1 MNKHGMI
8 HLTMLKNE
16 LVWLEQ
22 NASSVQRLKRAVI
35 REYLNMRV
43 RDTTQEINEHNKAR
57 KTKKMFVIQKL
68 EQKKKI
74 VTMM

>member
-1 MNKHGMI
+1 MNNNGII

-43 RDTTQEINEHNKAR
+43 RDTTQEINARNKA
-57 KTKKMFVIQKL
+57 KKLL
-68 EQKKKI
+68 EEDQQPE
-74 VTMM
+74 

>member
-22 NASSVQRLKRAVI
+22 NASSIQRLKRAVI

-43 RDTTQEINEHNKAR
+43 RDTTQEINEQNKAR
-57 KTKKMFVIQKL
+57 KLLNDELTSA
-68 EQKKKI
+68 EEE
-74 VTMM
+74 

>member
-1 MNKHGMI
+1 MNNNGII

-43 RDTTQEINEHNKAR
+43 RDTTREINARNKA
-57 KTKKMFVIQKL
+57 KKLLDEDQQP
-68 EQKKKI
+68 E
-74 VTMM
+74 

>member
-1 MNKHGMI
+1 MNSNGII

-22 NASSVQRLKRAVI
+22 NSSSIQRLKRAVI

-43 RDTTQEINEHNKAR
+43 RDTTQEIN
-57 KTKKMFVIQKL
+57 
-68 EQKKKI
+68 
-74 VTMM
+74 

>member
-1 MNKHGMI
+1 MNSNGII

-22 NASSVQRLKRAVI
+22 NSSSIQRLKRAVI

-57 KTKKMFVIQKL
+57 KL
-68 EQKKKI
+68 LHDELNSAEEE
-74 VTMM
+74 